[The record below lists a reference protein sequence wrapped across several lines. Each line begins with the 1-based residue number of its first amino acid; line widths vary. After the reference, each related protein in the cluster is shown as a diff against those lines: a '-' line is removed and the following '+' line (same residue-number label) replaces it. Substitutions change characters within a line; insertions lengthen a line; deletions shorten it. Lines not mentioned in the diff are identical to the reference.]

1 MSPPSKRS
9 LASTPSDVL
18 ETLITLD
25 CSSGMSFYSFCS
37 LKISNFMCIKFEV
50 WQKNW
55 NPMIPD
61 LIRDLIGEVINLKF
75 LKRTKLKSKGA

>member
-1 MSPPSKRS
+1 
-9 LASTPSDVL
+9 
-18 ETLITLD
+18 
-25 CSSGMSFYSFCS
+25 
-37 LKISNFMCIKFEV
+37 MCIKFEV